1 MCVCQRQFLKPYRL
15 HPFVDL
21 VIRRTF
27 ILYWLVQKIALRLT
41 VFFRDSG
48 MYVCIKEYENVH
60 KRHVQYKL
68 NENIFK
74 PIETS
79 PHLSQQCKQRK

>member
-1 MCVCQRQFLKPYRL
+1 MFGENYHSVLARAENSLE
-15 HPFVDL
+15 
-21 VIRRTF
+21 I
-27 ILYWLVQKIALRLT
+27 
-41 VFFRDSG
+41 DSLFWDTR

-68 NENIFK
+68 NENMFK